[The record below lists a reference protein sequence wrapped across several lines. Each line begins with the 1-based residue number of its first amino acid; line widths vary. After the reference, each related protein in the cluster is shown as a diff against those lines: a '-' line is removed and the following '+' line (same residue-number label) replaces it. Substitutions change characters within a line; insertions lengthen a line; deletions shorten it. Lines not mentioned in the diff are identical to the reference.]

1 MQLLSN
7 GDRILALFSD
17 ITHPSRIRILKI
29 LNNNPMNLT
38 EISKKLDL
46 SKPEISRHLSKLRE
60 LGLIQHEEKTNL
72 LTDLGI
78 SILTIVSPLDV
89 ILDNYEYF
97 TGHSLTFLPDSFIK
111 EINSLSESDL
121 ITGAGLILKK
131 IFEITNE
138 MSDEMKLMTSQPS
151 PSFPQEKKEKIKIIA
166 PSYAKKENIDPETI
180 LNLFNNFE
188 IRLLDE
194 INIALVIVD
203 EKYGML
209 AFPTLDGL
217 VDANYSFFVESSDGM
232 VFLNK
237 LWDYYWELAKF
248 ISKSD

>member
-1 MQLLSN
+1 MKLL
-7 GDRILALFSD
+7 D
-17 ITHPSRIRILKI
+17 
-29 LNNNPMNLT
+29 NNPMNLT

-78 SILTIVSPLDV
+78 SILTIVSPLDI
-89 ILDNYEYF
+89 ILDHYDYF
-97 TGHSLTFLPDSFIK
+97 TGHSLTFLPESFIK
-111 EINSLSESDL
+111 EIDALSESNL

-131 IFEITNE
+131 IFEITNK
-138 MSDEMKLMTSQPS
+138 MSDEIKLMTSQPS
-151 PSFPQEKKEKIKIIA
+151 PDFPQEKKAGVKIIA
-166 PSYAKKENIDPETI
+166 PSYAKQENLDPEKI
-180 LNLFNNFE
+180 SNLFDNFE

-203 EKYGML
+203 KKYGML
-209 AFPTLDGL
+209 ALPTLDGL
-217 VDANYSFFVESSDGM
+217 VDANYSFYVENSTGM
-232 VFLNK
+232 AFLNR

-248 ISKSD
+248 KYKSN